1 VPGAV
6 QATHGP
12 YLGIVHIQRLL
23 REPPS
28 MELGRCVVTVP
39 TVTPDVAERE
49 VFERFASYDMLA
61 LAVTDETGRLLGAI
75 TVDDVVDRMMGAGW
89 RNATGVTAARAA
101 P

>member
-1 VPGAV
+1 
-6 QATHGP
+6 
-12 YLGIVHIQRLL
+12 VHIQRLL

-28 MELGRCVVTVP
+28 MELSRCIVPAP
-39 TVTPDVAERE
+39 TVTPDVPDRD

-61 LAVTDETGRLLGAI
+61 LGVTDQAGNLLGAV

-89 RNATGVTAARAA
+89 RQRHRGVTARAT